1 MKEIP
6 IWKSA
11 QNPQAGLGPSATIL
25 KNSSGRLRNREAPA
39 WTPGGPS
46 PQDAFAWGLGRGRG
60 RGRGLAG
67 ARGGSLRLRLSAA
80 ARPGQAGRLQ
90 PAPRP
95 PTSESSRP
103 RAVPSAT
110 EGGAPGPPRHAPAS
124 WGKLRAEEAHPPT
137 SLGTWLR
144 LNQSLARRELIDTP
158 AAANQDSLREPE
170 GMDATPE

>member
-60 RGRGLAG
+60 RGRGLAEAPALG
-67 ARGGSLRLRLSAA
+67 RG
-80 ARPGQAGRLQ
+80 
-90 PAPRP
+90 
-95 PTSESSRP
+95 
-103 RAVPSAT
+103 PSWASWQ
-110 EGGAPGPPRHAPAS
+110 APAS
-124 WGKLRAEEAHPPT
+124 
-137 SLGTWLR
+137 
-144 LNQSLARRELIDTP
+144 P
-158 AAANQDSLREPE
+158 AATHQRVFTPPRSPKRDRRGSTRASPPRSCLLGETAGRGGTPSYLIGHMATSKPITGKE
-170 GMDATPE
+170 GAD